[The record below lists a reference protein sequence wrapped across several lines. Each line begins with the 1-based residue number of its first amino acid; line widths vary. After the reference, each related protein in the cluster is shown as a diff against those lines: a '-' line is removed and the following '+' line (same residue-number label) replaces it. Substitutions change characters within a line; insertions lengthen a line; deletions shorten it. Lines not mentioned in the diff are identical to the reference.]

1 MDGQSNVIDWS
12 EALQQC
18 GDDEEFL
25 REVLVDLRTET
36 ETQLTNIAG
45 IIQVCIFFT
54 WFSTECWFSICGA
67 PPVFFS
73 LTITCLS
80 LASIFR
86 FLHKNI

>member
-1 MDGQSNVIDWS
+1 VLVRRYIKATKAAANLASRIIMAGQSNVIDWS

-45 IIQVCIFFT
+45 IIQVCI
-54 WFSTECWFSICGA
+54 I
-67 PPVFFS
+67 
-73 LTITCLS
+73 IY
-80 LASIFR
+80 
-86 FLHKNI
+86 

>member
-1 MDGQSNVIDWS
+1 MAGRSNNVIDWS

-45 IIQVCIFFT
+45 IIQVCTQYCYI
-54 WFSTECWFSICGA
+54 
-67 PPVFFS
+67 
-73 LTITCLS
+73 
-80 LASIFR
+80 
-86 FLHKNI
+86 